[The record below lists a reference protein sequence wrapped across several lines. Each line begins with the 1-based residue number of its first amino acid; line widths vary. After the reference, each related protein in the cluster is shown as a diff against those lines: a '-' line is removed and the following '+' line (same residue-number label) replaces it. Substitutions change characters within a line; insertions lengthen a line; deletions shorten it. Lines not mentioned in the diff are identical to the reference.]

1 MKLTYLGSNASN
13 EPNIIY
19 NAGCARACV
28 NANDL
33 VDDAREYTGVSS
45 KGNVSLIL
53 KCCAKDDCNDLKLI
67 SSGGKMFNYVLLL
80 VFNIFFIFFS
90 ITVSNFL
97 NKNL

>member
-1 MKLTYLGSNASN
+1 MKLTYLSTN
-13 EPNIIY
+13 ESIY
-19 NAGCARACV
+19 EAGCARACV
-28 NANDL
+28 NANGL
-33 VDDAREYTGVSS
+33 VGDAREYTGVSD

-80 VFNIFFIFFS
+80 VFNLFFIFFS

-97 NKNL
+97 NNKL